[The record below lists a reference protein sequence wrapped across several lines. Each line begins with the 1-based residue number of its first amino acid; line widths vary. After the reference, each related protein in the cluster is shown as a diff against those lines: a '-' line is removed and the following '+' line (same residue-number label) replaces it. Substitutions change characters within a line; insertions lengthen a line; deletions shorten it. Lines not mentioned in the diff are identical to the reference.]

1 MDAKV
6 HKISE
11 KGPLNL
17 EQKHANKKK
26 NKQYFAKQENLCTFA
41 AHDWMIL
48 ISCLKIHIIYINSK
62 EQ

>member
-17 EQKHANKKK
+17 EQKHAKKK
-26 NKQYFAKQENLCTFA
+26 KSKQYFAKQENLCNFA
-41 AHDWMIL
+41 ARDWTIP

>member
-11 KGPLNL
+11 KDPLNL

-26 NKQYFAKQENLCTFA
+26 SKQYFAKQENLCTFA
-41 AHDWMIL
+41 ARDWMIP
-48 ISCLKIHIIYINSK
+48 ISCLKIHIIY
-62 EQ
+62 

>member
-11 KGPLNL
+11 KSPLNL

-26 NKQYFAKQENLCTFA
+26 SKQYFAKQENLCNFA
-41 AHDWMIL
+41 AHDWMIP